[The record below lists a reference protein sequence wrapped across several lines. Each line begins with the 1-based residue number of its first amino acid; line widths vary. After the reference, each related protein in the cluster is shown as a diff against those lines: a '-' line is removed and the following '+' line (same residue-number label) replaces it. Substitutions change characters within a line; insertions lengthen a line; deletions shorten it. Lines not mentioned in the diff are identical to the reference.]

1 MRHRILQAAT
11 DRAERFRP
19 ILDEFAALTPIAAAA
34 ALNERNVPSPRGGR
48 WYAVQVVRM
57 RKRLAA
63 GPPRK
68 ARKSVMER
76 ECLARNDV
84 GVENW
89 PDGGNIGGEFFHG
102 QASCRVGIRSHT
114 FGWRCGG
121 HLHPHEEPLH

>member
-1 MRHRILQAAT
+1 MIVNLMLRGAHEAKNFAGGDGPR
-11 DRAERFRP
+11 RAVRP

-63 GPPRK
+63 APPRK

-76 ECLARNDV
+76 DCLARNDV
-84 GVENW
+84 GVETL
-89 PDGGNIGGEFFHG
+89 
-102 QASCRVGIRSHT
+102 A
-114 FGWRCGG
+114 
-121 HLHPHEEPLH
+121 